1 MDAKTD
7 THASRSLS
15 LRSRPDLIAIVD
27 VGKTNTKLV
36 LLEIGT
42 GRVAWHA
49 ERPTRAIAGTGLR
62 QLDVAGIEQWIVTT
76 LARTPNNDC
85 IRALVPIAHGAAAV
99 LLDAQNNALAAPDY
113 EDPLFE
119 KVAEA
124 YREQRDTYA
133 TTFSPWLPL
142 GLNLGRQL
150 FFLQTRHPD
159 LFAQTKRILTFPQYW
174 AARFSGVDATEVT
187 SLGCHTD
194 LWRPVDGRFSMLAER
209 EGWSTLLAPLRA
221 ANDELG
227 KITPEFAS
235 TTGLSGDCRV
245 LCGIHDSNAS
255 YLAHAAT
262 RRHDR
267 ELAVVSSGTWT
278 VVMADRGSLDHLD
291 ESRDMLANVDAFGAP
306 VATARFM
313 GGREYVAIAGLHGM
327 RAAPCRTA
335 LDRVLETGAIALPC
349 FADAGGPFAG
359 RQGRIVNAEKLSAEE
374 RASLAT
380 LYLALMTDLRLDEL
394 QAGNSIV
401 IDGPLATNPIF
412 ARILRAFRPAAEVGI
427 SDARLACCSA
437 AHFLAT
443 GELLRNAA
451 PDRAEPMESDALLE
465 YRERWRRDITQP

>member
-1 MDAKTD
+1 MASKTD
-7 THASRSLS
+7 NHITRSLS
-15 LRSRPDLIAIVD
+15 LRSRPDLVAIVD
-27 VGKTNTKLV
+27 IGKTNTKLV

-42 GRVAWHA
+42 GRIAWNA
-49 ERPTRAIAGTGLR
+49 ERPTRAIAAPTGR
-62 QLDVAGIEQWIVTT
+62 QLDVTGIEQWITTT

-99 LLDAQNNALAAPDY
+99 LLDAQDNVLAAPDY
-113 EDPLFE
+113 EDPAFE

-124 YREQRDTYA
+124 YRERRDAYA
-133 TTFSPWLPL
+133 STLSPWLPL

-159 LFAQTKRILTFPQYW
+159 LFSQTRRILTFPQYW
-174 AARFSGVDATEVT
+174 AARFCGADATEVT

-194 LWRPVDGRFSMLAER
+194 LWHPVQARYSALAER
-209 EGWSTLLAPLRA
+209 EGWSALFAPLRGA
-221 ANDELG
+221 GDELG
-227 KITPEFAS
+227 KVTFEFARAA
-235 TTGLSGDCRV
+235 GLSADCRV

-255 YLAHAAT
+255 YLAHVAT

-313 GGREYVAIAGLHGM
+313 GGREYVAIAGIHGM
-327 RAAPCRTA
+327 RATPCRSA
-335 LDRVLETGAIALPC
+335 LDRVLDVGAIALPC

-359 RQGRIVNAEKLSAEE
+359 RPGRIVNAENLSAEE

-380 LYLALMTDLRLDEL
+380 LYLALMTDMRLDEL

-401 IDGPLATNPIF
+401 VDGPLATNPIF
-412 ARILRAFRPAAEVGI
+412 ARILRSLRPSAEVGI

-443 GELLRNAA
+443 GELLKNAA
-451 PDRAEPMESDALLE
+451 PDRAEPIESDPLLE
-465 YRERWRRDITQP
+465 YRERWRREVELP

>member
-7 THASRSLS
+7 THPLRSLS
-15 LRSRPDLIAIVD
+15 LRSRPDLLAIVD

-42 GRVAWHA
+42 GRIAWHA
-49 ERPTRAIAGTGLR
+49 ERPTRSPPVPNVR
-62 QLDVAGIEQWIVTT
+62 ELDVAGIEQWIITT

-99 LLDAQNNALAAPDY
+99 LLDAQGHVLAAPDY
-113 EDPLFE
+113 EDPSFE

-124 YREQRDTYA
+124 YRERRDAYA
-133 TTFSPWLPL
+133 STFSPWLAL

-150 FFLQTRHPD
+150 FFLQTRRPE
-159 LFAQTKRILTFPQYW
+159 LFARTTRILTFPQYW
-174 AARFSGVDATEVT
+174 AARFSGVAASEVT

-194 LWRPVDGRFSMLAER
+194 LWHPVQARYSMLAER
-209 EGWSTLLAPLRA
+209 EGWSALFAPLRA
-221 ANDELG
+221 ASDELG
-227 KITPEFAS
+227 KVTPEFAS
-235 TTGLSGDCRV
+235 ATGLRRDCRV

-278 VVMADRGSLDHLD
+278 VVMADRGSLDHLH

-327 RAAPCRTA
+327 RATPCRTA

-394 QAGNSIV
+394 QAGGSIV
-401 IDGPLATNPIF
+401 VDGPLATNPIF
-412 ARILRAFRPAAEVGI
+412 ARILGALRPSADVGV
-427 SDARLACCSA
+427 SDARLASCSA

-443 GELLRNAA
+443 GALLQHVT
-451 PDRAEPMESDALLE
+451 PDRAEPVDSVALLE
-465 YRERWRRDITQP
+465 YRERWRREVAQP